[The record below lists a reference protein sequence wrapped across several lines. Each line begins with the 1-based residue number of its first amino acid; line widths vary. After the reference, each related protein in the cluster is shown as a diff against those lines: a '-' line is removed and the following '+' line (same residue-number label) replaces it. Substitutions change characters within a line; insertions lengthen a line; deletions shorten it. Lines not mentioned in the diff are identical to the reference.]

1 MTIYQCHCRNWSF
14 NCNQCDNH
22 FQGENVFA
30 HPNGNILIIC
40 WHILLC
46 SDNKLDQNSVLV
58 LSCIPFMMLILCVK
72 RSRFLGK
79 AAIALENW
87 LFIDL
92 KYKCIT
98 APEVLFYYQYLT
110 HAAPTRCCSC
120 ISYGGLSIP
129 NEKKKTL
136 YTKIKVCFKTLFV
149 KPILAML
156 DHCKLISNQG
166 LYVYQ
171 CCRANIFIYIFLSK

>member
-1 MTIYQCHCRNWSF
+1 MHSFYDVNTLCQKIKVFRKGRYSSRKLTIYSLEIQVYHCYH
-14 NCNQCDNH
+14 CYH
-22 FQGENVFA
+22 
-30 HPNGNILIIC
+30 
-40 WHILLC
+40 
-46 SDNKLDQNSVLV
+46 
-58 LSCIPFMMLILCVK
+58 
-72 RSRFLGK
+72 
-79 AAIALENW
+79 
-87 LFIDL
+87 
-92 KYKCIT
+92 
-98 APEVLFYYQYLT
+98 YYQYLT

-156 DHCKLISNQG
+156 DHCNLISNQG